1 MSSLLKNKLRFL
13 PLSALLGVGG
23 MDVKKKML
31 TLTVME
37 KKSLLAANSSGEEQ

>member
-23 MDVKKKML
+23 MDVKKKN
-31 TLTVME
+31 
-37 KKSLLAANSSGEEQ
+37 ADPNCYGEEIPAGC